1 MCGIIGIIGQTEVTP
16 VIYDALKRLEYRG
29 YDSAGIA
36 TINDDKIDRRRSQ
49 GKLINLEAELKQTPL
64 KGNIG
69 IGHTRWAT
77 HGAPTQ
83 QNAHPHK
90 ADSVMV
96 VHNGIIENYLELK
109 NTLTSNGYVF
119 STETDTEV
127 IAHLFSYHLA
137 QAESIK
143 IAARKTFAM
152 LEGAY
157 AVALLIEN
165 EDRMMIAAR
174 QGSPLVIGHG
184 DNEMFVG
191 SDAFSLAPMTNRI
204 TYLEDGDWAI
214 LTDNSLDIFDAD
226 GKSVERPIQV
236 KDASASIV
244 DKGRHKHFMAKEI
257 FEQPEVISHTF
268 AHYVNAH
275 EATVKIPEI
284 DFDTSDIKRI
294 VLIACGSAYFAAMT
308 ARYWLETLAGI
319 STDIDIASEFRY
331 RDVPMDKNTLAVFVS
346 QSGETADTLA
356 ALKACKAQN
365 IKTLAIVNAPDS
377 SMQREADITLP
388 TFAGPEIGV
397 ASTKAFICQLA
408 VLFCFALAL
417 GKARIASERENEL
430 VKALLTLPRLMG
442 EALKLET
449 SIEQIAAR
457 LSKKENAIFIGRG
470 LMNPLALEGALKLKE
485 ISYIHAE
492 GFAAGE
498 LKHGSIALIE
508 DNMPVI
514 TIAPKDAMYPKTIS
528 NMQEVIARQGDII
541 LLTEDPGNTDTDNIT
556 DLIFL
561 PEIDPVLTPIL
572 YTIPL
577 QLLAYHTAVAK
588 GTDVDQPRNL
598 AKSVTVE

>member
-1 MCGIIGIIGQTEVTP
+1 MCGIIGVIGQTDVSS

-36 TINDDKIDRRRSQ
+36 TINDNKIDRCRSQ
-49 GKLINLEAELKQTPL
+49 GKLVNLEAELKRTPL

-109 NTLTSNGYVF
+109 NTLKSEGYVF

-137 QAESIK
+137 QADNIK

-174 QGSPLVIGHG
+174 KGSPLVIGHG

-214 LTDNSLDIFDAD
+214 LTDNSLSIFDAE

-244 DKGRHKHFMAKEI
+244 DKGRHRHFMAKEI

-268 AHYVNAH
+268 AHYVNAN
-275 EATVKIPEI
+275 ESSVKIPEI
-284 DFDTSDIKRI
+284 DFDTSNINRI
-294 VLIACGSAYFAAMT
+294 VLIACGSAYYAAMT
-308 ARYWLETLAGI
+308 GRYWIESLAGI

-331 RDVPMDKNTLAVFVS
+331 RDVPLDENTLAVFVS

-356 ALKACKAQN
+356 ALKACKARN
-365 IKTLAIVNAPDS
+365 VKTLAIVNAPDS

-417 GKARIASERENEL
+417 GKSRIGSERENEL
-430 VKALLTLPRLMG
+430 VKELLTLPRLMG
-442 EALKLET
+442 EALKLEANL
-449 SIEQIAAR
+449 EQIAAR

-508 DNMPVI
+508 DDMPVI

-541 LLTEDPGNTDTDNIT
+541 LLTENPGNTDTDNIT

-561 PEIDPVLTPIL
+561 PEIDSALTPIL